1 VVEPLGMKNAD
12 AAIGKSDFDFFQE
25 EHARP
30 AFEDEQR
37 IIRTG
42 EPVIA
47 KEEKEVWQD
56 GRVTWVLTN
65 KLPLRDKEGNIIGT
79 FGISKDITQLKLAEE
94 RIEQVHRQL
103 LDVSRRAG
111 MADVATGVLHNVGNV
126 LNSINV
132 STHLLVEQVEASRVH
147 SVVKLADLFE
157 EHAADLGQFLTE
169 DERGRQVPAYLRQL
183 AGRLREEQAGWLREF
198 ESLARNVDHIKEI
211 VAMQQSYARVAGVTE
226 TVLVRELVEDALKMH
241 SGAYLR
247 HAVNLVQEYEE
258 VPPITV
264 DKHKVLQILVNLLSN
279 AKYACDEG
287 GPAEKRVTVRIAPAA
302 GDRVKIEVADSG
314 IGIAPENLAR
324 IFGHGFTT
332 RPSGHGFGLH
342 SGALAAKELGGTL
355 TVTSPGSGQ
364 GATFVLE
371 LPLVPPESN
380 R

>member
-1 VVEPLGMKNAD
+1 
-12 AAIGKSDFDFFQE
+12 
-25 EHARP
+25 
-30 AFEDEQR
+30 
-37 IIRTG
+37 
-42 EPVIA
+42 
-47 KEEKEVWQD
+47 
-56 GRVTWVLTN
+56 
-65 KLPLRDKEGNIIGT
+65 
-79 FGISKDITQLKLAEE
+79 
-94 RIEQVHRQL
+94 
-103 LDVSRRAG
+103 
-111 MADVATGVLHNVGNV
+111 
-126 LNSINV
+126 
-132 STHLLVEQVEASRVH
+132 
-147 SVVKLADLFE
+147 
-157 EHAADLGQFLTE
+157 
-169 DERGRQVPAYLRQL
+169 
-183 AGRLREEQAGWLREF
+183 
-198 ESLARNVDHIKEI
+198 
-211 VAMQQSYARVAGVTE
+211 
-226 TVLVRELVEDALKMH
+226 
-241 SGAYLR
+241 
-247 HAVNLVQEYEE
+247 
-258 VPPITV
+258 V